1 MPQSTANI
9 ITDDLINEI
18 KLLEQ
23 EVVNQLSSKVFD
35 YIYLLSPTRKQTIQL
50 LTPLN
55 TKQTEVLTKYNTF
68 VEKLLKQLSLDLDL
82 KNKDLFNKFLEYS
95 RSIYLIRY
103 IEARQLFA
111 EYALFTIPTKESKQ
125 YAKDHNEST
134 ENTISI
140 EIKVKDAFSLEE
152 DGSINILDTIKKEDS
167 SNLIKSS
174 LATLEVIF
182 ELTGKSLIDLS
193 NITSRA
199 FLVSLNQKFLQ
210 YLMQSSLQ
218 ILVIETNKLAYNY
231 IDRGFTPKE
240 AYENVRKILI
250 DTTPK
255 HGIQLTQT
263 LSHIQPQIEELV
275 KTGIEDNI
283 NLEKAIQQELF
294 KEIME
299 LLVHYATQ
307 GLYVSKNMYQ
317 LKFIQYSELP
327 EEYANYHNV
336 IELYLMDDEGTVL
349 NVPSEAYDIG
359 YSKNFKEQ
367 LFNLVTNGIENP
379 LLTLEDYLNEI

>member
-55 TKQTEVLTKYNTF
+55 TKQTEALTKYNTF

-111 EYALFTIPTKESKQ
+111 EYALYTIPTKEGRQ

-134 ENTISI
+134 ESTISI
-140 EIKVKDAFSLEE
+140 EIKIKDAFSLEE
-152 DGSINILDTIKKEDS
+152 DGSINMSDTIRKEAS

-199 FLVSLNQKFLQ
+199 FLVSLNQKFLE

-336 IELYLMDDEGTVL
+336 IELYLMDDEGAIL

-359 YSKNFKEQ
+359 YSKDFKEQ

-379 LLTLEDYLNEI
+379 LLTLKDYLNEI